1 MGTKKL
7 ETYETPSCKVYDLEL
22 EAAVMSGSPNVERQ
36 ADVTH
41 ENFTSGGG
49 LDWNSWTNSGSATGN

>member
-22 EAAVMSGSPNVERQ
+22 EAAVMSGSITSKETN
-36 ADVTH
+36 VTH
-41 ENFTSGGG
+41 EGFTSGGG
-49 LDWNSWTNSGSATGN
+49 LSWDTWTSGDNN

>member
-22 EAAVMSGSPNVERQ
+22 EAAVMSASIIPQETN
-36 ADVTH
+36 VTH
-41 ENFTSGGG
+41 EGFTSGGG
-49 LDWNSWTNSGSATGN
+49 LNWDSWSGSSAE

>member
-22 EAAVMSGSPNVERQ
+22 EAAVMSGSITSKETNVK
-36 ADVTH
+36 H
-41 ENFTSGGG
+41 EGFTSGGG
-49 LDWNSWTNSGSATGN
+49 LDWNSWQSSGN

>member
-22 EAAVMSGSPNVERQ
+22 EAAVMSGSITPQETN
-36 ADVTH
+36 VTH
-41 ENFTSGGG
+41 EGFTSGGG
-49 LDWNSWTNSGSATGN
+49 LDWDSWQSSGN

>member
-22 EAAVMSGSPNVERQ
+22 EAAVMATSPNILEV
-36 ADVTH
+36 D
-41 ENFTSGGG
+41 
-49 LDWNSWTNSGSATGN
+49 LTGIVGRVVVIDYRNLTFKYR

>member
-22 EAAVMSGSPNVERQ
+22 EAAVMAVSNISKETT
-36 ADVTH
+36 VTH
-41 ENFTSGGG
+41 EGFTSGGG
-49 LDWNSWTNSGSATGN
+49 LSWDSWTSGDNN

>member
-22 EAAVMSGSPNVERQ
+22 EAAVMATSPNNISKKTN
-36 ADVTH
+36 VTH
-41 ENFTSGGG
+41 ESFTSGGG
-49 LDWNSWTNSGSATGN
+49 LDWDSWQSSGN

>member
-22 EAAVMSGSPNVERQ
+22 EAAVMSGSITSQETNVK
-36 ADVTH
+36 H
-41 ENFTSGGG
+41 EGFTSGGG
-49 LDWNSWTNSGSATGN
+49 LDWNSWQSSGN

>member
-22 EAAVMSGSPNVERQ
+22 EAAVMTGSPITPQETNVK
-36 ADVTH
+36 H
-41 ENFTSGGG
+41 ESFTSGGG
-49 LDWNSWTNSGSATGN
+49 LDWNSWQSSGN

>member
-22 EAAVMSGSPNVERQ
+22 EAAVMSGSITPQETK
-36 ADVTH
+36 VTH
-41 ENFTSGGG
+41 EGFTSGGG
-49 LDWNSWTNSGSATGN
+49 LDWDSWQSSGN

>member
-22 EAAVMSGSPNVERQ
+22 EAAVMAGSNIHEETT
-36 ADVTH
+36 VTH
-41 ENFTSGGG
+41 EGFTSGGG
-49 LDWNSWTNSGSATGN
+49 LSWDTWTSGDNN

>member
-22 EAAVMSGSPNVERQ
+22 EAAVMTGSPNTPQETNVK
-36 ADVTH
+36 H
-41 ENFTSGGG
+41 EGFTSGGG
-49 LDWNSWTNSGSATGN
+49 LNWDSWSGSSAE

>member
-22 EAAVMSGSPNVERQ
+22 EAAVMSGSITPQETN
-36 ADVTH
+36 VTH
-41 ENFTSGGG
+41 ESFTSGGG
-49 LDWNSWTNSGSATGN
+49 LDWDSWQSSGN

>member
-22 EAAVMSGSPNVERQ
+22 EAAVMSGSITRQ
-36 ADVTH
+36 ETNVTH
-41 ENFTSGGG
+41 EGFTSGGG
-49 LDWNSWTNSGSATGN
+49 LDWDSWQSSGN

>member
-22 EAAVMSGSPNVERQ
+22 EAAVMTGSNITKETI
-36 ADVTH
+36 VTH
-41 ENFTSGGG
+41 EGFTSGGG
-49 LDWNSWTNSGSATGN
+49 LSWDTWTSGDNN

>member
-22 EAAVMSGSPNVERQ
+22 EAAVMVGSNIPKETT
-36 ADVTH
+36 VTH
-41 ENFTSGGG
+41 EGFTSGGG
-49 LDWNSWTNSGSATGN
+49 LNWDSWTSGDNN

>member
-22 EAAVMSGSPNVERQ
+22 EVAVMATSPNISKEN
-36 ADVTH
+36 VTH
-41 ENFTSGGG
+41 EGFTSGGG
-49 LDWNSWTNSGSATGN
+49 LDWDSWQSSGN

>member
-22 EAAVMSGSPNVERQ
+22 EAAVMATSPNTSQ
-36 ADVTH
+36 KTNVTH
-41 ENFTSGGG
+41 EGFTPGGG
-49 LDWNSWTNSGSATGN
+49 LDWDSWTSGDNN